1 MHEELK
7 EYGCQLNM
15 HEKAKKIHEKI
26 KEYGCKL
33 KKHVF
38 FASLKKS
45 PIAKKTYIFSSLKKL
60 KEHEKLKK
68 NGCKLSNHIF
78 DRVKK
83 GLKNA

>member
-38 FASLKKS
+38 FCILKKIS
-45 PIAKKTYIFSSLKKL
+45 NSKKDLYFFKPKKAQRARKAQ
-60 KEHEKLKK
+60 KEWMQTQ
-68 NGCKLSNHIF
+68 
-78 DRVKK
+78 
-83 GLKNA
+83 